1 MFFYTI
7 ISFVFL
13 KTRRFYHRLRL
24 RTRAAAKRKI
34 PQVSNVPNHDS
45 LQHFL
50 CHLSPQL
57 ILLQQMQS
65 DHECLYHSYKIY
77 CYYFSMSLGAYLCS
91 VTAYNTWFFST
102 MKYCIINT
110 MYCIIIIVL
119 SLLYYYNCI
128 IVLRNFIIQYICILF
143 IRRVSSKQQRLPTV

>member
-1 MFFYTI
+1 MRIFSSTIFFTLIFRILIISSVLFFYTI

-45 LQHFL
+45 LRHFL

-102 MKYCIINT
+102 IYDILGYQYNVLYHYYCIV
-110 MYCIIIIVL
+110 IIVL
-119 SLLYYYNCI
+119 L
-128 IVLRNFIIQYICILF
+128 
-143 IRRVSSKQQRLPTV
+143 